1 MKQSAVVTGGAS
13 GIGLAVV
20 ERLLEDGWPVAVIDA
35 DAAALAE
42 AEDNFAGESAIFIE
56 ADPTDEDELAEAFD
70 QAVDSLGLIGGLVNC
85 MEIWRE
91 ASAEETSAELL
102 REMLDV
108 NLVGP
113 FMAAKAALERM
124 GQTLAIVNIGSVSGV
139 RANRGN
145 LAYGASKAALKMM
158 SDTLA
163 IEFAGHGVRG
173 KLRRPRAGRCARAC
187 SVAAAEAVARIRAA
201 GAPCPAGGSGG
212 GGVVFIVAG
221 SEFYHRPDD
230 CRRWRADCCRNLPR
244 RLEAI
249 LGKV

>member
-20 ERLLEDGWPVAVIDA
+20 ERLLEDGWPVAIIDA

-42 AEDNFAGESAIFIE
+42 AEDNFAGENAIFIE

-70 QAVDSLGLIGGLVNC
+70 QTVDSLGLIGGLVNC

-145 LAYGASKAALKMM
+145 LAYGASKAALKLM

-163 IEFAGHGVRG
+163 IEFAGHGVRVNCVAPG
-173 KLRRPRAGRCARAC
+173 PVDAPALAVSLQQRLWLESVPQGRLAQPEE
-187 SVAAAEAVARIRAA
+187 VAAAVSFLLSPEASFITGQTIAVDGGLIAA
-201 GAPCPAGGSGG
+201 GI
-212 GGVVFIVAG
+212 FR
-221 SEFYHRPDD
+221 ED
-230 CRRWRADCCRNLPR
+230 
-244 RLEAI
+244 
-249 LGKV
+249 